1 MPLVKL
7 VASLIVRNE
16 LSRYLEPCIGHLLE
30 FCDEIRV
37 LDDDSSDGWIRE
49 LGIAKD
55 SRITVLYQHVPGRNE
70 RPDFHL
76 HAEARNAL
84 LTWTLDAQPDYVLAI
99 DADELVADGR
109 AVRRACET
117 GADVVTLEMAE
128 VWEACDDLL
137 CIRQDG
143 GWRSH
148 EIGCVWRAAAFATQ
162 ALSLADKGHATG
174 RVPDAVH
181 RGRAR
186 PSGSVVYHFGWANR
200 SERAERYKRYAD
212 GDGGKFHA
220 AAHIQSIMWN
230 DGKVEC
236 EARPWPEALEPW
248 RTAILDRANRAP
260 NIHKNIPA

>member
-1 MPLVKL
+1 MKL

-16 LSRYLEPCIGHLLE
+16 RGRYLEPCIGHLLE

-37 LDDDSSDGWIRE
+37 LDDQSGDDWQRNLGFRNSDYASPVKVTRWNVPDRSDS
-49 LGIAKD
+49 
-55 SRITVLYQHVPGRNE
+55 
-70 RPDFHL
+70 PDFHR

-84 LTWTLDAQPDYVLAI
+84 LAWTLQGDPTYIAAV
-99 DADELVADGR
+99 DADEFVADGR

-128 VWEACDDLL
+128 TWEACNDLL

-148 EIGCVWRAAAFATQ
+148 EIGCVWRAEAFSRQ

-186 PSGSVVYHFGWANR
+186 PSGTSQLHFGWANR
-200 SERAERYKRYAD
+200 AERAERYKRYAD

-220 AAHIQSIMWN
+220 AAHIQSIMWE
-230 DGKVEC
+230 DRKVEC

-248 RTAILDRANRAP
+248 RPAILERANR
-260 NIHKNIPA
+260 